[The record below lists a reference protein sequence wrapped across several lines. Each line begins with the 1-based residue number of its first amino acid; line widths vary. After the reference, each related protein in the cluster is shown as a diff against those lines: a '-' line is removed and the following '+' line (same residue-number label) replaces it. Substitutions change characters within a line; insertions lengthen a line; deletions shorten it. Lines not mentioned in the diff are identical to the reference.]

1 MPIFSY
7 RARKKQEEDIFE
19 GLVEAESESLAVDIL
34 EERGFMVLF
43 VEEKKTG
50 LANLELMLG
59 GVKAKDL
66 VIFSRQLSI
75 LISAGVPVVESLKDV
90 VNQTKNKKLKKSI
103 VEVATEVEGGVKF
116 SEALANHPKV
126 FDNFFVFITI
136 IIVLNSY
143 IQSNVQYKICMK
155 KTRKTYKKSNISIS
169 K

>member
-126 FDNFFVFITI
+126 FDNFFVNI
-136 IIVLNSY
+136 IKSGEVSGRLQEVLLY
-143 IQSNVQYKICMK
+143 LADQLEKD
-155 KTRKTYKKSNISIS
+155 
-169 K
+169 